1 MIAQATTFDIE
12 AQLALAAEVQRGLL
26 PKPYC
31 CIAGWEAAFSY
42 EPAGHI
48 SGDYLDLIPDG
59 DNAFYFI
66 LGDVSGKGIAASLLM
81 SHLHATVRGLLASSL
96 TLEEVVRET
105 SRLFCH
111 TSLPAQ
117 FATLVLGHASSAGQ
131 VDLVNAGH
139 TPVLLAATEGVTHL
153 ASTGVPLG
161 LFCANEFETTRFHVE
176 GGDVL
181 LLYSDGVSET
191 EDGDGAEYGVRAIEL
206 ALRKHASAGPQEI
219 IAAINPEL
227 ELYVAST
234 TLADDR
240 SMLALRY
247 QGPGTLA

>member
-1 MIAQATTFDIE
+1 MAAPSTNFDIE

-42 EPAGHI
+42 EAAGHI

-81 SHLHATVRGLLASSL
+81 SHLHATVRGLLSSNL
-96 TLEEVVRET
+96 TIEEVVREA

-117 FATLVLGHASSAGQ
+117 FATLVLGHASSAGE
-131 VDLVNAGH
+131 VRLVNAGH
-139 TPVLLAATEGVTHL
+139 SPVLLAEREGVTRL
-153 ASTGVPLG
+153 TSTGVSLG
-161 LFCANEFETTRFHVE
+161 LFCSNEFETTHVQV
-176 GGDVL
+176 GSTDVL

-191 EDGDGAEYGVRAIEL
+191 EDGEGAEFGVRQIEL
-206 ALRKHASAGPQEI
+206 ALRKHASAGPREI
-219 IAAINPEL
+219 ISAINNEL
-227 ELYVAST
+227 HLHAASPAQ
-234 TLADDR
+234 ADDR

-247 QGPGTLA
+247 AHPARLW

>member
-1 MIAQATTFDIE
+1 MIAQSTTFDIE
-12 AQLALAAEVQRGLL
+12 AQLALAGEVQRGLL

-31 CIAGWEAAFSY
+31 CIGGWEAAFSY

-59 DNAFYFI
+59 EDAFYFI

-81 SHLHATVRGLLASSL
+81 SHLHATVRGLLSSRS
-96 TLEEVVRET
+96 TIEEVVRET

-117 FATLVLGHASSAGQ
+117 FATLVLGHASSAGE
-131 VDLVNAGH
+131 VRLVNAGH
-139 TPVLLAATEGVTHL
+139 TPVLHAAKEKVSRL

-161 LFCANEFETTRFHVE
+161 LFCANEFETTHFHV
-176 GGDVL
+176 GTTDVL

-191 EDGDGAEYGVRAIEL
+191 EDGRGAEYGVHQIEI
-206 ALRKHASAGPQEI
+206 ALKKYGSAGPREVLT
-219 IAAINPEL
+219 AINTEL
-227 ELYVAST
+227 QLYAANT
-234 TLADDR
+234 ALADDR

-247 QGPGTLA
+247 LGR

>member
-1 MIAQATTFDIE
+1 MIAQSTTSDIE

-31 CIAGWEAAFSY
+31 CIAGWQAAFSY

-59 DNAFYFI
+59 DKAFYFI

-96 TLEEVVRET
+96 AIEEVVRET

-117 FATLVLGHASSAGQ
+117 FATLVLGHASSAGD
-131 VDLVNAGH
+131 VRLVNAGH
-139 TPVLLAATEGVTHL
+139 TPVLLAGKGGASHL
-153 ASTGVPLG
+153 DSTGVPLG
-161 LFCANEFETTRFHVE
+161 LFCANEFEATQFHVG

-191 EDGDGAEYGVRAIEL
+191 EDAEGAEYGVRQIEIS
-206 ALRKHASAGPQEI
+206 LRKHATAGPQEVI
-219 IAAINPEL
+219 MAINNEL
-227 ELYVAST
+227 RLYAAHPA
-234 TLADDR
+234 LADDR

-247 QGPGTLA
+247 LGR